1 MRNRDCP
8 ERFHVVTRLQ
18 KTNVCVKRQTTI
30 FLYRKFTA
38 EFNQFLSVLKVFE
51 LLLTFCTVAGLR
63 SLVCKAL
70 LTPANSKPKDPNVN
84 SSYDIVLYWV
94 NQSVD
99 THSTVSIK
107 ALDFIK
113 EIYEVRVIGFFL
125 LRFISEQLQYNH
137 VQ

>member
-1 MRNRDCP
+1 MSNAKHHIFFLD
-8 ERFHVVTRLQ
+8 
-18 KTNVCVKRQTTI
+18 RQ
-30 FLYRKFTA
+30 FTSQ
-38 EFNQFLSVLKVFE
+38 FNPFLSVLKVFE

-113 EIYEVRVIGFFL
+113 EIYEVRVIDFFYL
-125 LRFISEQLQYNH
+125 DSFLSNYSTIMFSRVL
-137 VQ
+137 